1 MLKKSRVYF
10 YLLIS
15 FLICFFNFLTEI
27 ENNSIQEAI
36 FETVIIFPFIMLL
49 LGGVYLTRKFLV
61 KREYFSERFESDSKA
76 CKKNLIQVIVLKILL
91 ATFLI
96 KALGELLFND
106 DADSV
111 FFDVIFFAVLAAST
125 VAVLLV
131 YFLENFIST
140 VENKHHIELQLS
152 RHEKEKVIA
161 KYLSLRRQL
170 NPHFLFNS
178 FNGLISLI
186 SIDQRKAENFVEE
199 LSNIYRYNLSQADEV
214 VVSLRKELKMIAS
227 YVVLQQIRFSGAL
240 VYKEEV
246 KEEYKDFLVPP
257 MSLQLL
263 VENAIKHNRV
273 ETKNPLVIKIFI
285 EADYVVV
292 QNNLQLRNKGNG
304 ARESFGIGIQNLKKQ
319 LEVIQSRKPIFEVE
333 NEHYTVKIPM
343 IKNEIDD

>member
-1 MLKKSRVYF
+1 M
-10 YLLIS
+10 
-15 FLICFFNFLTEI
+15 
-27 ENNSIQEAI
+27 
-36 FETVIIFPFIMLL
+36 
-49 LGGVYLTRKFLV
+49 
-61 KREYFSERFESDSKA
+61 
-76 CKKNLIQVIVLKILL
+76 
-91 ATFLI
+91 I
-96 KALGELLFND
+96 KALGDWLFND
-106 DADSV
+106 DVDSV
-111 FFDVIFFAVLAAST
+111 FFDVIFFAVLAASI

-140 VENKHHIELQLS
+140 VEHKHHIEIQLS

-227 YVVLQQIRFSGAL
+227 YVGLQQIRFSGAL
-240 VYKEEV
+240 IYHEEV
-246 KEEYKDFLVPP
+246 EEAYKDFLVPP

-273 ETKNPLVIKIFI
+273 EAKNPLVIKIFND
-285 EADYVVV
+285 ADYVVV
-292 QNNLQLRNKGNG
+292 QNNLQAKNKSHSRND
-304 ARESFGIGIQNLKKQ
+304 SFGIGTENLKNQ
-319 LEVIQSRKPIFEVE
+319 LEVIQSRKPIFDIK
-333 NEHYTVKIPM
+333 NEHYLVKIPM